1 MKKLIA
7 GALAALL
14 PLAAGA
20 AYPERPIKLI
30 VPWAAGGDTDNIF
43 RPFAPLLQK
52 QLGETVVIANV
63 GGASGTKGAKEAKDS
78 PADGYTLYAVH
89 DYIHSTYWAGVA
101 DVTYT
106 DFEPICLIS
115 STPSVLTASP
125 KTPWKSWQE
134 FLADAKRRPG
144 QITVGAT
151 LASTSHFFPA
161 LIEQATGVKF
171 KYVSYE
177 GLAPR
182 MNAILGGHVDLT
194 DSNLTQKGK
203 VDAGQLKFL
212 AIATEKRHP
221 EMPKVPTLKGL
232 VVLAASLVLFGLTL
246 ELRANPLVPIGPG
259 FYPRIVLG
267 VTALLAALL
276 VVTDWYAAK
285 KAGPK
290 VPADYAA
297 VVLQFAVF
305 GIYVAALPWLGFRIA
320 TFAYVAVTNALMDPP
335 RGARQWARV
344 AAIALASALAT
355 YFVFEH
361 YLSVLLPRGRWTD
374 F

>member
-1 MKKLIA
+1 MKLSRD
-7 GALAALL
+7 G
-14 PLAAGA
+14 
-20 AYPERPIKLI
+20 
-30 VPWAAGGDTDNIF
+30 WA
-43 RPFAPLLQK
+43 
-52 QLGETVVIANV
+52 
-63 GGASGTKGAKEAKDS
+63 
-78 PADGYTLYAVH
+78 
-89 DYIHSTYWAGVA
+89 
-101 DVTYT
+101 
-106 DFEPICLIS
+106 
-115 STPSVLTASP
+115 
-125 KTPWKSWQE
+125 
-134 FLADAKRRPG
+134 
-144 QITVGAT
+144 
-151 LASTSHFFPA
+151 
-161 LIEQATGVKF
+161 
-171 KYVSYE
+171 
-177 GLAPR
+177 
-182 MNAILGGHVDLT
+182 
-194 DSNLTQKGK
+194 
-203 VDAGQLKFL
+203 
-212 AIATEKRHP
+212 
-221 EMPKVPTLKGL
+221 GL

-246 ELRANPLVPIGPG
+246 ELKANPLVPIGPG

-267 VTALLAALL
+267 VTALLAVLL

-297 VVLQFAVF
+297 VVLQFVVF